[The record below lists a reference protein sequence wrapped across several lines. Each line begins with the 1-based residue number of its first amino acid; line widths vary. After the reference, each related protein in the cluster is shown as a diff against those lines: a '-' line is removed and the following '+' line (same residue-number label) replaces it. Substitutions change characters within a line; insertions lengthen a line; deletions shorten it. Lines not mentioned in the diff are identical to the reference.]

1 MRRWTLAAGAILVL
15 GIAASLAGAL
25 LWRSSV
31 RAREKAT
38 FQTTATDV
46 SGRLEIQLRRDTDFV
61 KAIRAV
67 LTMQPDLSASGFDQ
81 WFGQLEDRQAQPSGF
96 GALVV
101 KSVPA
106 GALASFQAQRDA
118 DPAFRVVVGGRVE
131 PVATTGRARYC
142 LLSAGSADIAYS
154 PELAALLQGD
164 WCDPTSLIGGYR
176 QNGTTRAQFTQ
187 QLTDSGQVGV
197 YSTAV
202 SGVSSVIL
210 EAAVYRRGAPL
221 ASTVQRRAAVLGWVL
236 DSFDLPAL
244 MQSALGTDHGLAVTL
259 YHENSGLGPEFIGRI
274 GSAGS
279 AHPFTR
285 KTTLSVDGTWIIDV
299 SGAGL
304 VSGPSANVQ
313 GLVLFAGG
321 IVATLLLLALVIVLA
336 RSRERALAM
345 VAEKTGQLRHQ
356 ALHDALTG
364 LPNRVLALD
373 RGEQMLGRA
382 RRQNLPIAALYVDL
396 DGFKQVNDTFGHA
409 AGDELLR
416 TVAARLASVVREGD
430 TAARLGGDEFIVL
443 VEGSTLDAGPELVA
457 ERLLEV
463 LNDPYEINGAG
474 RGQLAVTAS
483 IGIAFGLREDAD
495 ELLRDADTALYEAKA
510 AGKNRYVAFQSAMQ
524 THVQDRL
531 TIQMDLAQALEHRE
545 LFLRY
550 RPILDSARHVA
561 GVKAQVCWR
570 HPARGIIATGEFI
583 PVAQDTGLIVPIG
596 RWVLDEACR
605 QAALW
610 RHQGLRLAISVN
622 VSARQLDSDRLVD
635 DLANVLRNSGLQ
647 PAALTLEVADAALM
661 RAGDDTAR
669 RLERLKQLGVRI
681 AIDGALVHAL
691 VRLGRQLE
699 IETPTDGI
707 EDNAHLHDRLLDA
720 DEVEAFV
727 AASEGFGRSEP
738 AR

>member
-1 MRRWTLAAGAILVL
+1 MRRWMLAAGAILVL

-31 RAREKAT
+31 HAREKAT
-38 FQTTATDV
+38 FETAATDV

-106 GALASFQAQRDA
+106 AELASFQAQRNA
-118 DPAFRVVVGGRVE
+118 DPAFRAVVGGRVE

-176 QNGTTRAQFTQ
+176 QNDTTRAQFTQ
-187 QLTDSGQVGV
+187 ELTDSGQFGV

-202 SGVSSVIL
+202 SGVSSLIL

-221 ASTVQRRAAVLGWVL
+221 ASTAQRRAAVLGWVL

-285 KTTLSVDGTWIIDV
+285 KTTLPVDGTWIIDV

-313 GLVLFAGG
+313 GLVMFAGG

-382 RRQNLPIAALYVDL
+382 RRQNLPVAALYVDL

-463 LNDPYEINGAG
+463 LNEPYEINGAG

-483 IGIAFGLREDAD
+483 VGIAFGLREDAD

-550 RPILDSARHVA
+550 QPVLDGARRVA

-570 HPARGIIATGEFI
+570 HPSRGIIAPGEFI
-583 PVAQDTGLIVPIG
+583 PVAQDSGLIVPIG
-596 RWVLDEACR
+596 RWVLGEACR
-605 QAALW
+605 QASLW
-610 RHQGLRLAISVN
+610 RRQGLRLAISVN

-635 DLANVLRNSGLQ
+635 DLANALRDSGLE
-647 PAALTLEVADAALM
+647 PAALTLAVADAALM

-707 EDNAHLHDRLLDA
+707 EDDAHLHDRLLDA
-720 DEVEAFV
+720 DEVAAFV
-727 AASEGFGRSEP
+727 AANEGLGHSEP

>member
-1 MRRWTLAAGAILVL
+1 MRRWMLAAGAILVL

-31 RAREKAT
+31 HAREKAT
-38 FQTTATDV
+38 FETAATDV

-106 GALASFQAQRDA
+106 AELASFQAQRNA
-118 DPAFRVVVGGRVE
+118 DPAFRAVVGGRVE

-176 QNGTTRAQFTQ
+176 QNDTTRAQFTQ
-187 QLTDSGQVGV
+187 ELTDSGQFGV

-202 SGVSSVIL
+202 SGVSSLIL

-221 ASTVQRRAAVLGWVL
+221 ASTAQRRAAVLGWVL

-285 KTTLSVDGTWIIDV
+285 KTTLPVDGTWIIDV

-313 GLVLFAGG
+313 GLVMFAGG
-321 IVATLLLLALVIVLA
+321 IVATLLLLALVIVVA
-336 RSRERALAM
+336 RARARALAM

-382 RRQNLPIAALYVDL
+382 RRQNLPVAALYVDL

-463 LNDPYEINGAG
+463 LNEPYEINGAG

-483 IGIAFGLREDAD
+483 VGIAFGLREDAD

-550 RPILDSARHVA
+550 QPVLDGARRVA

-570 HPARGIIATGEFI
+570 HPSRGIIAPGEFI
-583 PVAQDTGLIVPIG
+583 PVAQDSGLIVPIG
-596 RWVLDEACR
+596 RWVLGEACR
-605 QAALW
+605 QASLW
-610 RHQGLRLAISVN
+610 RRQGLRLAISVN

-635 DLANVLRNSGLQ
+635 DLANALRDSGLE
-647 PAALTLEVADAALM
+647 PAALTLAVADAALM

-707 EDNAHLHDRLLDA
+707 EDDAHLHDRLLDA
-720 DEVEAFV
+720 DEVAAFV
-727 AASEGFGRSEP
+727 AANEGLGHSEP